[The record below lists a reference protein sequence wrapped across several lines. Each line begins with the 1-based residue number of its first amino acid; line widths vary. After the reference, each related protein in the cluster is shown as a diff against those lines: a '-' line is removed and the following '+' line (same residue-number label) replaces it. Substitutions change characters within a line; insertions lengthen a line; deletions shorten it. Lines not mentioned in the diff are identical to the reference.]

1 MTCGRHIWRNEVRS
15 KTQNYQK
22 VMVQYDDVNNPIRIQ
37 FTNGN
42 VTRYVYTVT
51 GSQADDFS
59 FHYYTADH
67 LGNIREVLS
76 EDGTVEQVTNYY
88 PFGTPYSAED
98 AATLSPTLQ
107 KRKYNGKEFDSM
119 HGLSTYDYGARQYCA
134 LFARWDRMDPM
145 CEKYYS
151 VSPYVYCHDN
161 PVCLTDHDGRD
172 DYYDC
177 YGSYLGTNNEETD
190 YIYIAYD
197 YKKLK
202 NGEYVV
208 TKDTRIPLSN
218 ASLSAE
224 SWSNIFT
231 NILERMPDVDTSKL
245 HNDKIS
251 VTVVGDGDYII
262 SQYNDAGN
270 VAEVNATTNK
280 NHLDAH
286 ITAYI
291 YEETNDN
298 RYLFSTRSNI
308 QNILFLQSE
317 NMKKKEKRN

>member
-1 MTCGRHIWRNEVRS
+1 
-15 KTQNYQK
+15 
-22 VMVQYDDVNNPIRIQ
+22 
-37 FTNGN
+37 
-42 VTRYVYTVT
+42 
-51 GSQADDFS
+51 
-59 FHYYTADH
+59 
-67 LGNIREVLS
+67 
-76 EDGTVEQVTNYY
+76 
-88 PFGTPYSAED
+88 
-98 AATLSPTLQ
+98 
-107 KRKYNGKEFDSM
+107 
-119 HGLSTYDYGARQYCA
+119 
-134 LFARWDRMDPM
+134 MDPM

-151 VSPYVYCHDN
+151 VSPYVYCHNN
-161 PVCLTDHDGRD
+161 PVYLTDHDGRD

-177 YGSYLGTNNEETD
+177 YGSYLGTNNEETV

-308 QNILFLQSE
+308 QNILGTHEYKSHFEKNIPDGVRLLEGLKHHYSWGKTTRRYKQHVE
-317 NMKKKEKRN
+317 NSKEGYKSWGVW